1 VSAEALLRD
10 GKYHS
15 RHLELYE
22 MTVLK
27 NPTPMT
33 KKTKASKQALNAQ
46 ANDGFSYSRNY
57 FEGLVDSALKHAK
70 KIGATDAGAEASEGC
85 GLSVSVRK
93 GELETVERNRDKSL
107 GVTVYVGHRRGNAST
122 SDFSEKAIQQTVQAA
137 FDIARFTAEDPT
149 AGLPDE
155 EDIAKDQ
162 PELDLFHPW
171 SINSEEAAQLALACE
186 AAALKTSRR
195 ITNSDG
201 AGVSAQQSHFFSA
214 HTHGFR
220 GGYASSRH
228 SMSVAPI
235 AAMPGKHAEMQ
246 RDAWYTSMRSADQMA
261 SPEAVG
267 RYAAERALSRLGS
280 RKIPT
285 TECPVLFE
293 SPVAAG
299 LLGGFVQAVS
309 GGSLYRKSSFL
320 LDSLGKQVF
329 PKHIDILEDPHVLR
343 GKGSSPFDD
352 EGVRGMKRKVVSGG
366 RVEGYFLSSYSAR
379 KLGMKTTGNAGG
391 SHNLIMSS
399 KLTRAED
406 DLKAM
411 LQKLGTGLFVIELMG
426 QGVNYVT
433 GDYSRGASGFWV
445 ENGEIAFPVHEI
457 TIAGN
462 LKTMFKGIEAIGAD
476 TYNYGAKTLGSV
488 LINRMKLAGS

>member
-1 VSAEALLRD
+1 
-10 GKYHS
+10 
-15 RHLELYE
+15 
-22 MTVLK
+22 MTQ
-27 NPTPMT
+27 
-33 KKTKASKQALNAQ
+33 KTKASKQALNAQ
-46 ANDGFSYSRNY
+46 ANDGFCYSRNY

-246 RDAWYTSMRSADQMA
+246 RDAWFTSMRAADQMA

-352 EGVRGMKRKVVSGG
+352 EGVRGLKRKVVSGG

-399 KLTRAED
+399 KLTRSED

-488 LINRMKLAGS
+488 LINRMKVAGS

>member
-1 VSAEALLRD
+1 
-10 GKYHS
+10 
-15 RHLELYE
+15 
-22 MTVLK
+22 
-27 NPTPMT
+27 MT
-33 KKTKASKQALNAQ
+33 KKTKPTTQALNAQ

-122 SDFSEKAIQQTVQAA
+122 SDFSEAAIQQTVQAA
-137 FDIARFTAEDPT
+137 YDIARFTAEDPT

-155 EDIAKDQ
+155 EDIAKQQ

-171 SINSEEAAQLALACE
+171 SVNSEEAAQLALACE

-235 AAMPGKHAEMQ
+235 AAMPGKNAEMQ
-246 RDAWYTSMRSADQMA
+246 RDAWFTSMRAADQMA

-309 GGSLYRKSSFL
+309 GGSLYRKTSFL
-320 LDSLGKQVF
+320 LDSMGKQVF
-329 PKHIDILEDPHVLR
+329 PKHIEILEDPHVLR

-352 EGVRGMKRKVVSGG
+352 EGVRGLKRAVVSDG

-391 SHNLIMSS
+391 SHNLVLTSKRTRSS
-399 KLTRAED
+399 D

-462 LKTMFKGIEAIGAD
+462 LKTMFKGIEAVGAD
-476 TYNYGAKTLGSV
+476 TYNYGAKTIGSV
-488 LINRMKLAGS
+488 LINRMKVAGS